1 MAARSDRH
9 EGTLASW
16 NQERGFGF
24 ITPADSGPQLFAHIR
39 AFPHGTTPEVGSQL
53 SYEVEVTPEGKTR
66 ARFVRVAGAPVIQ
79 TYGPVRASILSYLPI
94 ALFVILYIVI
104 AIIWQPPYWVLF
116 VYLGTSLLCILIY
129 SLDKSAAAQGR
140 WRVSES
146 ALLLL
151 GLAGGWPGAI
161 IAQRLL
167 HHKTKKRSFQSAFA
181 GSIVVNIVAFVVLTS
196 PLIAHLERVGAAT

>member
-1 MAARSDRH
+1 MAARTDRH

-24 ITPADSGPQLFAHIR
+24 ILPAEGGPKLFAHIR
-39 AFPHGTTPEVGSQL
+39 AFPHGTTPVVGARL
-53 SYEVEVTPEGKTR
+53 SYEVEVTPDGKTR
-66 ARFVRVAGAPVIQ
+66 ARFVRVAGTASIQ
-79 TYGPVRASILSYLPI
+79 TYGTARAGFLSYLPI
-94 ALFVILYIVI
+94 ALFVVLYIVI
-104 AIIWQPPYWVLF
+104 AIIWHPPYWVLF
-116 VYLGTSLLCILIY
+116 IYLGTSLLCILIY
-129 SLDKSAAAQGR
+129 SLDKSAAALGR

-167 HHKTKKRSFQSAFA
+167 HHKTRKRSFQSAFA
-181 GSIVVNIVAFVVLTS
+181 GSVVVNIIAFVVLTS
-196 PLIAHLERVGAAT
+196 PLIAKLEGLSPPT